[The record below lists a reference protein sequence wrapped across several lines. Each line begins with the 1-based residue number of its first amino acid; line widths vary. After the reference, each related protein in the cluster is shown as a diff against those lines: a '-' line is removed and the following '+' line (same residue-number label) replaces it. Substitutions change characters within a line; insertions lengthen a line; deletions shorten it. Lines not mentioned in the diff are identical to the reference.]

1 MKTLNSYFL
10 EMGLF
15 EEQALIDHC
24 ERHLVRIHQ
33 SPKFPHLRLLHYNEQ
48 AVYEKQWSEFC
59 KACRGV
65 VVDLNNKKLLTTPFF
80 KFWNLTEAPGPSYA
94 ECQAFGEFTASEKL
108 DGSMILVFWDQES
121 SQVHA
126 TTKGSFDSEQGVW
139 ATQWARANLPNELQ
153 AAPTLTNYTLM
164 FEMVQYSNKIVVD
177 YAQRGYKEGLY
188 LIGVR
193 HNQSEKLFN
202 YEEVQEFAKQYG
214 LMTMQTYSFPSLD
227 AVVEHTK
234 GLPWSEEGYVLR
246 FNTNGIMVKVKGS
259 EYLRVHRFISNLE
272 DKNLL
277 ECLIAGQEKEILSS
291 CPEEYRHEVISACE
305 NYRKAALE
313 LQSEV
318 YTLFAQAPKET
329 RKDFAL
335 WVKSHVDSDKQKY
348 LFTLMDQKPLELVT
362 FYQSFLKVR
371 KASVGPM
378 KIQVPSLVVF
388 VGTSGSGKSTLSHR
402 LFPSESVVSSDKCRE
417 ELVWKGQVPE
427 EISTSDY
434 WLKMQSASYAAFRMF
449 HGKLD
454 TLLGQGK
461 VAVADSTGLNPKARA
476 ELEAIAQRQGVPV
489 TYIVSC
495 VPENLC
501 VQRDATRPFPVGAVV
516 IAKQMSQMTK
526 VMNDLSGQSN
536 VLFVTPKNC
545 DQLSVTL
552 VQSNGDL
559 VKPEEQKMNN
569 EPIKKDTVLCDL
581 DGTLADLKHRL
592 HYVKNRPANWDA
604 FFKECVNDTPN
615 LWCVELLRAMKT
627 QGYNVIVVSARSRV
641 VLKESREWM
650 NKAGLSDIELV
661 LVRPERDST
670 PDQILKKQWLDA
682 YGKERVLFVVDDRQ
696 KVVDAWRAEG
706 LVCLQCDVWSER
718 AK

>member
-1 MKTLNSYFL
+1 MKTLNSYFV

-15 EEQALIDHC
+15 DEQTLIGHC

-33 SPKFPHLRLLHYNEQ
+33 SPKFPHLRLLHYNEE
-48 AVYEKQWSEFC
+48 AVYEKKWTEFC

-65 VVDLNNKKLLTTPFF
+65 VVDLKNKKILTTPFF

-121 SQVHA
+121 QQVHA

-139 ATQWARANLPNELQ
+139 ATQWARANFPESLLHP
-153 AAPTLTNYTLM
+153 AKLTEYTLM

-202 YEEVQEFAKQYG
+202 YEEVQEFARFYQ
-214 LMTMQTYSFPSLD
+214 LMTMKTYPFSSLD

-246 FNTNGIMVKVKGS
+246 FKTNGTMVKVKGN

-291 CPEEYRHEVISACE
+291 CPEEYRNEVISAVE
-305 NYRKAALE
+305 NYRKQALE
-313 LQSEV
+313 LQAEV

-335 WVKSHVDSDKQKY
+335 WVKSQVAPDRQKY

-378 KIQVPSLVVF
+378 RIQTPSLVVM
-388 VGTSGSGKSTLSHR
+388 VGTSGSGKSTLSHK
-402 LFPSESVVSSDKCRE
+402 LFPPENIVSSDKCRE
-417 ELVWKGQVPE
+417 ELVWNGTVP

-434 WLKMQSASYAAFRMF
+434 WLKMQSASYGAFKMF
-449 HGKLD
+449 HTKLD
-454 TLLGQGK
+454 LLLGEGE
-461 VAVADSTGLNPKARA
+461 VAVADATSLNPKARV
-476 ELEAIAQRQGVPV
+476 ELEKIAQRRGVPV

-501 VQRDATRPFPVGAVV
+501 VQRDAARKFPVGAIV

-536 VLFVTPKNC
+536 VVFVTPKNC

-559 VKPEEQKMNN
+559 MKPEEQRTRTM
-569 EPIKKDTVLCDL
+569 ETKKDTVLCDL
-581 DGTLADLKHRL
+581 DGTLADLTARL
-592 HYVKNRPANWDA
+592 HYVQNRPANWDA
-604 FFKECVNDTPN
+604 FFKECVNDKPN
-615 LWCVELLRAMKT
+615 VWCVELLKAMKA
-627 QGYNVIVVSARSRV
+627 QGYKVVVVSARSQV
-641 VLKESREWM
+641 VEKESREWLD
-650 NKAGLSDIELV
+650 KVGLPDVELV
-661 LVRPERDST
+661 LVRPPRDST
-670 PDQILKKQWLDA
+670 PDQILKKQWVES

-706 LVCLQCDVWSER
+706 LVCLQCAKWEER
-718 AK
+718 KK